1 MYLPVLGAE
10 TDLGLSLRSHNPSTD
25 LPGPADPQEHLQMS
39 QVPDQRVQDSLGICP
54 LKGPT

>member
-10 TDLGLSLRSHNPSTD
+10 TDLGLPLKSHNPSAD

-39 QVPDQRVQDSLGICP
+39 QIRGSTTVWASVL
-54 LKGPT
+54 

>member
-1 MYLPVLGAE
+1 MYLPVLDAE
-10 TDLGLSLRSHNPSTD
+10 TDLGLPLRSHNPSAD
-25 LPGPADPQEHLQMS
+25 IPGPADPQEHLQMS